1 MRGARSDL
9 PPPLAGCEIL
19 SVPVADGH
27 ELGVFKDRRLG
38 AYTAVLSVRA
48 RSLGL
53 LPTVEHERRLDRWGR
68 LLASLA
74 RSGSA
79 IRRVQVLERTAPC
92 DAAALT
98 EFLEEASDPSVPDG
112 HAARRSYEALL
123 DGASRVTQ
131 DHEVLIAV
139 QVDQRRAWSR
149 AARDPHVPPARPR
162 RAGVSRARSRAAG
175 AGSPASIPSTWRSPG
190 SSRRSSTRRRS
201 TSRSTRTAARRSH
214 GRQSAERDTFAPTAA
229 DTTWTTWRTDGALH
243 RTYWIAQWPRLPVG
257 PLFLTP
263 LLLGAHAV
271 RSVSI
276 TLEPVAPDR
285 ARRAVEAAI
294 TSDEADEDLRERR
307 GFRTT
312 ARRRRQQEATLRREE
327 ELASGHEEVRFAGY
341 VTVTGRDEDEL
352 ARACEEV
359 EQAAHQAHLD
369 LRPLWGEQDAGFV
382 HACAPDRARTARSGS
397 GRRLGMRRRLGERHG
412 HRATTANAA
421 AIYPFF
427 AESGLGARGA
437 YIGRDLHGAAFTYDP
452 FVLYEQRAISNPNLL
467 DRGRGRLGQVVAR
480 QDVPLPP
487 GAVRSRALDR
497 GSEGRVR
504 APCQRARRRADP
516 ALPGRRGPTQPDHQG
531 GRLGRT
537 ARPAPRAR
545 RRRARP
551 KARAGGGGR
560 GARGAAD
567 GERAL

>member
-1 MRGARSDL
+1 MTPREQPQARAYRFGPLERRGVAGGLRLGQVLSLASAGAVAVLVLRLLPGATGLLIAVAITGAAAFLSFAPIAGRTPEEWLPIVLDWIRSLATGAHRFRSRQPAAGVSASLDGAHARREVDL

-74 RSGSA
+74 RGGSA

-149 AARDPHVPPARPR
+149 AARDPQIRQLDRDEQACRVLARELQALASRFDPVDLAVAGLLTPEQYAAALHVAFDPYGGEAQP
-162 RAGVSRARSRAAG
+162 
-175 AGSPASIPSTWRSPG
+175 W
-190 SSRRSSTRRRS
+190 
-201 TSRSTRTAARRSH
+201 TAV
-214 GRQSAERDTFAPTAA
+214 AERDTFAPTAA
-229 DTTWTTWRTDGALH
+229 DTTWTTWRTDGGLH

-257 PLFLTP
+257 PLFLSP
-263 LLLGAHAV
+263 LLLGVQAV

-312 ARRRRQQEATLRREE
+312 ARRRRQQEATLRRED
-327 ELASGHEEVRFAGY
+327 ELASGHEELRFAGY
-341 VTVTGRDEDEL
+341 VSVTGRDEDEL
-352 ARACEEV
+352 ARACEEI
-359 EQAAHQAHLD
+359 EQAALQAHLD
-369 LRPLWGEQDAGFV
+369 LRPLWGEQDTGFV
-382 HACAPDRARTARSGS
+382 HASLP
-397 GRRLGMRRRLGERHG
+397 
-412 HRATTANAA
+412 
-421 AIYPFF
+421 I
-427 AESGLGARGA
+427 ARGLRA
-437 YIGRDLHGAAFTYDP
+437 QGPGGAWA
-452 FVLYEQRAISNPNLL
+452 
-467 DRGRGRLGQVVAR
+467 
-480 QDVPLPP
+480 
-487 GAVRSRALDR
+487 
-497 GSEGRVR
+497 
-504 APCQRARRRADP
+504 
-516 ALPGRRGPTQPDHQG
+516 
-531 GRLGRT
+531 
-537 ARPAPRAR
+537 
-545 RRRARP
+545 
-551 KARAGGGGR
+551 
-560 GARGAAD
+560 
-567 GERAL
+567 